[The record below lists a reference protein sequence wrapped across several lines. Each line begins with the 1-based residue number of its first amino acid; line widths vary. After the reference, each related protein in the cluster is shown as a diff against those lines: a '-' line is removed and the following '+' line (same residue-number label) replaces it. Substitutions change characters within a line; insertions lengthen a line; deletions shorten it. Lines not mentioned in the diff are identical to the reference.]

1 MLILW
6 GHAELRI
13 HDETERGDNE
23 SIKKGTNLASAGGAC
38 CGGAT

>member
-1 MLILW
+1 MLISW

-23 SIKKGTNLASAGGAC
+23 SIKKGTNLVSAGGAC